1 MRQLAEDLW
10 VVERPLR
17 FAGLA
22 LGARMTIVR
31 LRDGSLFLH
40 SPVALD
46 DALRAAL
53 LRLGPP
59 RHAVAPNR
67 FHHLF
72 IGDYRNAFPDISLY
86 AAPGLADKRPDV
98 SFTAELT
105 DTAPAAWADQLDQAL
120 FAGLPAVNEVVF
132 CHRASRSLLT
142 CDLAFNL
149 GPEAPPGT
157 RLALRL
163 IGGYGR
169 FGPTLVER
177 LLVRDRHAARSSLAR
192 ILAWDFD
199 RVVVAH
205 GTVLES
211 GGQAA
216 LQHAYRWLTR
226 I

>member
-17 FAGLA
+17 FFGLSI
-22 LGARMTIVR
+22 GTRMTVVR
-31 LRDGSLFLH
+31 LRDGSLWLC

-46 DALRAAL
+46 DALKDAL

-72 IGDYRNAFPDISLY
+72 VGEYRGAFPELQLH
-86 AAPGLADKRPDV
+86 AAPGLPEKRRDL
-98 SFTAELT
+98 SFDAVLS
-105 DTAPAAWADQLDQAL
+105 DAPPPEWQGQLDQAL
-120 FAGLPAVNEVVF
+120 LEGLPALNEFVF
-132 CHRASRSLLT
+132 CHRASRTLIA

-149 GPEAPPGT
+149 GPEAPLAT
-157 RLALRL
+157 RAAFTL

-169 FGPTLVER
+169 LRPSLVER
-177 LLVRDRHAARSSLAR
+177 VLVRDRDRARASLER
-192 ILAWDFD
+192 ILAWSFD

-205 GTVLES
+205 GTVLER
-211 GGQAA
+211 GGPEA
-216 LQHAYRWLTR
+216 LREGYRWLLEP
-226 I
+226 

>member
-17 FAGLA
+17 FFGLA
-22 LGARMTIVR
+22 IGTRMTVVR
-31 LRDGSLFLH
+31 LRDGSLWLH

-46 DALRAAL
+46 DELKDAL

-72 IGDYRNAFPDISLY
+72 VGEYRRVFPQLRLH
-86 AAPGLADKRPDV
+86 AAPGLPAKRHDL
-98 SFTAELT
+98 SFDAVLSDAPPPEWAE
-105 DTAPAAWADQLDQAL
+105 QLDQAL
-120 FAGLPAVNEVVF
+120 VEGLPALNEVVF
-132 CHRASRSLLT
+132 CHRASRTLIA

-149 GPEAPPGT
+149 GPEAPLVT
-157 RLALRL
+157 RAAFTL

-169 FGPTLVER
+169 LRPSLLER
-177 LLVRDRHAARSSLAR
+177 LLVRDRTRARASLAR
-192 ILAWDFD
+192 ILDWSFD

-205 GTVLES
+205 GSVLES
-211 GGQAA
+211 GGHAA
-216 LQHAYRWLTR
+216 LRAGYRWLLAT
-226 I
+226 